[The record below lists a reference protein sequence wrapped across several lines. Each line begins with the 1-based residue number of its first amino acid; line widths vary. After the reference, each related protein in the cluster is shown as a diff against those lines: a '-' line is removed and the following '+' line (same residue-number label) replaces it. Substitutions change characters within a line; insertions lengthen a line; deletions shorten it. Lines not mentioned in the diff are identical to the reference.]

1 MILQHNYP
9 LKPHNTFALDVFA
22 EQFVSISSEE
32 ELREVFRSEQGARP
46 VFVLGGGSNVLFTQN
61 VQGLVCKIAL
71 TGIRIVRET
80 AETLDVECAAGEGWD
95 DVVRTAVQ
103 QNWGGIENLSLIP
116 GSIGAAPV
124 QNIGAYGVELK
135 DVLVSVQGMM
145 RDTGEMRTLTQEE
158 CKFGYRDSIFKRD
171 LRNKFVITS
180 VMMRL
185 RKNPTANNLHTSY
198 GAIREEL
205 TKLFPETPH
214 ESYTVHHVSE
224 AVRSI
229 RRSKLPDPA
238 VLGNAGSF
246 FKNPEVSRNVYE
258 RLHAEHPAMPVF
270 VLDSG
275 KVKIPAAWLI
285 EQTGWKGRKDG
296 DAGMHAQQALVLV
309 NYGNATGQDLVRLSE
324 RVRAD
329 VFAKFAL
336 QLETEVNIV

>member
-1 MILQHNYP
+1 MIFHQHYS
-9 LKPHNTFALDVFA
+9 LKPHNSFGLEVFA

-32 ELREVFRSEQGARP
+32 ELREVFRSKQSATP

-71 TGIRIVRET
+71 KGTRVVRET
-80 AETLDVECAAGEGWD
+80 AETLELECAAGEVWD
-95 DVVRTAVQ
+95 DIVRYAVA

-145 RDTGEMRTLTQEE
+145 RDTGEMHTLTQEE
-158 CKFGYRDSIFKRD
+158 CAFGYRDSIFKRE
-171 LRNKFVITS
+171 LKNKCVITS
-180 VMMRL
+180 VTMRL
-185 RKNPTANNLHTSY
+185 RKNPTANDLHTSY

-246 FKNPEVSRNVYE
+246 FKNPEVSREVYE
-258 RLHAEHPAMPVF
+258 RLYAEYPAMPVF
-270 VLDSG
+270 MLDSG
-275 KVKIPAAWLI
+275 LVKIPAAWLI
-285 EQTGWKGRKDG
+285 EQTGWKGRRDG
-296 DAGMHAQQALVLV
+296 DAGMHTQQALVLV
-309 NYGNATGQDLVRLSE
+309 NYGKATGQDLVRLSE

-329 VFAKFAL
+329 VFAKFSL
-336 QLETEVNIV
+336 QLETEVNIL